1 MGIQMK
7 KSKKMMIAFCLS
19 IGIAKLGCATMLPDI
34 PEPLKN
40 GTGAVDKNGVIYV
53 GMGSAGTA
61 WYKIDLKNKD
71 NVWERIESFPGRA
84 REQSVSAFLDGEL
97 YVFGGVGKENNESTL
112 QVFSDV
118 YKYSPKNNTWKKI
131 DTISPVGLTGHTGI
145 KLNEEM
151 ILITGGVNEHIFD
164 KYFIDLETNSNDI
177 KEKQKV
183 IDNYFNKPD
192 KDYFFNKITFI
203 YNAKENKWEN
213 TGELPGAGTAGS
225 ASVAEN
231 NQLMIING
239 ELKPGLRTDIVYHA
253 IWNNGKLTWLKNSQL
268 SPPPGEKYQE
278 GLAGAFSG
286 YSNGVVL
293 VAGGANFPGAK
304 QNYIN
309 GKYYSHE
316 GISKKWRDEI
326 YGLINGQWKYMG
338 KMKQPLGY
346 GVSVNYGNEIFLI
359 GGEDVQG
366 KPVSSITTF
375 TIRDGN
381 LLMQ

>member
-1 MGIQMK
+1 MK
-7 KSKKMMIAFCLS
+7 KSKKMMMIAFCLS
-19 IGIAKLGCATMLPDI
+19 IGITRLGYATMLPDI

-71 NVWERIESFPGRA
+71 NVWERIEPFPGSA

-97 YVFGGVGKENNESTL
+97 YVFGGIGKENSKSTL

-118 YKYSPKNNTWKKI
+118 YKYSPNNNKWQKVN
-131 DTISPVGLTGHTGI
+131 TISPVGLAGHTGI
-145 KLNEEM
+145 KLDEDM
-151 ILITGGVNEHIFD
+151 LLITGGVNEHIFD
-164 KYFIDLETNSNDI
+164 KYFMDLKITSNDI
-177 KEKQKV
+177 KENQNV
-183 IDNYFNKPD
+183 INSYFNKPAN
-192 KDYFFNKITFI
+192 DYFFNKRAFV
-203 YNAKENKWEN
+203 YNAKKNKWEDA
-213 TGELPGAGTAGS
+213 GELPGTGTAGS
-225 ASVAEN
+225 ASVVEN
-231 NQLMIING
+231 NKIMIING
-239 ELKPGLRTDIVYHA
+239 EIKPGLRTDIVYHA
-253 IWNNGKLTWLKNSQL
+253 IWSNGKLTWIKNSL
-268 SPPPGEKYQE
+268 LPPPPGDKYQE

-316 GISKKWRDEI
+316 GISKKWRDDI
-326 YGLINGQWKYMG
+326 YGLINGKWKYMG

-359 GGEDVQG
+359 GGEDVHGQ
-366 KPVSSITTF
+366 PVSSITTF
-375 TIRDGN
+375 TMRDGK
-381 LLMQ
+381 LLIQ